1 MGLFDRFKN
10 QDKGQEFFVI
20 AGLGN
25 PGREYAET
33 KHNVGFCV
41 IDRLAEK
48 YHIDV
53 TKFKQKALIG
63 DGTINGKRVLLVK
76 PQTFMNLSGE
86 SIREIIDYYKVDPQ
100 SELVVVCDDISLE
113 LGQLRIRKKGSAGG
127 HNGLKNIIAQ
137 LGTDGFARIK
147 MGVGNKPEGYDLADY
162 VLGHFTGAERKIMD
176 ESIGYAVDAAVT
188 MLEKGPDE
196 AMNRFN
202 GKRAGGEGK

>member
-1 MGLFDRFKN
+1 MY
-10 QDKGQEFFVI
+10 VI

-25 PGREYAET
+25 PKREYENT
-33 KHNVGFCV
+33 RHNVGFDV
-41 IDRLAEK
+41 IDAIASK
-48 YHIDV
+48 YGIRVIERKH
-53 TKFKQKALIG
+53 KALVGRGYI
-63 DGTINGKRVLLVK
+63 DGMKVVLAK

-86 SIREIIDYYKVDPQ
+86 SIREIIDYYKEDPQ

>member
-1 MGLFDRFKN
+1 MY
-10 QDKGQEFFVI
+10 VI

-25 PGREYAET
+25 PKREYENT
-33 KHNVGFCV
+33 RHNVGFDV
-41 IDRLAEK
+41 IDAIASK
-48 YHIDV
+48 YGIRVIERKH
-53 TKFKQKALIG
+53 KALVGRGYI
-63 DGTINGKRVLLVK
+63 DGMKVVLAK

-147 MGVGNKPEGYDLADY
+147 MGVGNKPE
-162 VLGHFTGAERKIMD
+162 
-176 ESIGYAVDAAVT
+176 IG
-188 MLEKGPDE
+188 
-196 AMNRFN
+196 
-202 GKRAGGEGK
+202 RAHV

>member
-1 MGLFDRFKN
+1 MY
-10 QDKGQEFFVI
+10 VI

-25 PGREYAET
+25 PKREYENT
-33 KHNVGFCV
+33 RHNVGFDV
-41 IDRLAEK
+41 IDAIASK
-48 YHIDV
+48 YGIRVIERKH
-53 TKFKQKALIG
+53 KALVGRGYI
-63 DGTINGKRVLLVK
+63 DGMKVVLAK

-100 SELVVVCDDISLE
+100 SELVVCDDISLE

>member
-1 MGLFDRFKN
+1 MY
-10 QDKGQEFFVI
+10 VI

-25 PGREYAET
+25 PKREYENT
-33 KHNVGFCV
+33 RHNVGFDV
-41 IDRLAEK
+41 IDAIASK
-48 YHIDV
+48 YGIRVIERKH
-53 TKFKQKALIG
+53 KALIG
-63 DGTINGKRVLLVK
+63 RGYIDGKKVVLAK

-86 SIREIIDYYKVDPQ
+86 SIREIIDYYKADPQ
-100 SELVVVCDDISLE
+100 SELVVICDDISLE

-137 LGTDGFARIK
+137 LGTDGFSRIK

-162 VLGHFTGAERKIMD
+162 VLGHFTGAERRIIE
-176 ESIGYAVDAAVT
+176 ESIGNAVDAAVT

-202 GKRAGGEGK
+202 GKRAGGESK

>member
-1 MGLFDRFKN
+1 MY
-10 QDKGQEFFVI
+10 VI

-25 PGREYAET
+25 PKREYENT
-33 KHNVGFCV
+33 RHNVGFDV
-41 IDRLAEK
+41 IDAIASK
-48 YHIDV
+48 YGIRVIERKH
-53 TKFKQKALIG
+53 KALVGRGYI
-63 DGTINGKRVLLVK
+63 DGMKVVLAK

-100 SELVVVCDDISLE
+100 SELVAVCDDISLE

-176 ESIGYAVDAAVT
+176 ESIGYAGDAAVT

>member
-1 MGLFDRFKN
+1 MY
-10 QDKGQEFFVI
+10 VI

-25 PGREYAET
+25 PKREYENT
-33 KHNVGFCV
+33 RHNVGFDV
-41 IDRLAEK
+41 IDAIASK
-48 YHIDV
+48 YGIRVIERKH
-53 TKFKQKALIG
+53 KALVGRGYI
-63 DGTINGKRVLLVK
+63 DGMKVVLAK

-86 SIREIIDYYKVDPQ
+86 SIREIIDYYKADPQ

>member
-1 MGLFDRFKN
+1 MY
-10 QDKGQEFFVI
+10 VI

-25 PGREYAET
+25 PKREYENT
-33 KHNVGFCV
+33 RHNVGFDV
-41 IDRLAEK
+41 IDAIASK
-48 YHIDV
+48 YGIRVIERKH
-53 TKFKQKALIG
+53 KALVGRGYI
-63 DGTINGKRVLLVK
+63 DGMKVVLAK

-100 SELVVVCDDISLE
+100 SELAVVCDDISLE

-202 GKRAGGEGK
+202 GKRAGGEK